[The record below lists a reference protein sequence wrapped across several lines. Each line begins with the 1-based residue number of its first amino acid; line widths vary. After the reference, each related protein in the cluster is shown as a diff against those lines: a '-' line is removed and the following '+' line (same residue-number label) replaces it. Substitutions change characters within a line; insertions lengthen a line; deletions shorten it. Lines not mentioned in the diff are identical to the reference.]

1 MGFTGCESIR
11 LTGKKYTCEKEM
23 VLTKEKKDYVS
34 KACGLTKK
42 NMIIKNLDN
51 NGDIRDLLQSL

>member
-11 LTGKKYTCEKEM
+11 LKGKKCTCEKEM
-23 VLTKEKKDYVS
+23 MLTKKKKDYFL
-34 KACGLTKK
+34 KTCGLTKK

-51 NGDIRDLLQSL
+51 NEDIRDLLQSL